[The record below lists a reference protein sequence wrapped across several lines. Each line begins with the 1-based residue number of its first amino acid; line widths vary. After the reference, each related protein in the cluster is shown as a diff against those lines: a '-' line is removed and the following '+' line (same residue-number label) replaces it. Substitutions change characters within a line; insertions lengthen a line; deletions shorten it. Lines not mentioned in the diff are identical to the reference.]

1 MDETQNRGR
10 KYSKKQEKWKQTR
23 GMWNVEQEAIYD
35 DNQIKPSNLS
45 RKGGGAICV
54 MK

>member
-1 MDETQNRGR
+1 METD
-10 KYSKKQEKWKQTR
+10 
-23 GMWNVEQEAIYD
+23 MWNVEEAVYD